1 MSTIINSYFTN
12 INQNS
17 IILVMKTFHTKFTQ
31 GGFMNLSIVG
41 FILIAIIMYV
51 LIADKMAPPVAFIL
65 IPLIAVFIAGAS
77 IEEVSEYVKSGLGSI
92 LNTAVL
98 FMFSISFFTLMSEQG
113 LFDPIVDFVLKRVGK
128 NVTAIFIAV
137 LVVACVGHL
146 DGSGASTYLI
156 TIPAFKPIMDRLK
169 VKPTSFLGT
178 IVAMMAVMNI
188 IPWGGPTL
196 RAASVAQVEVYDL
209 YSFIFP
215 AVGAMM
221 LIAIGIAVLN
231 SRLHRR
237 GADAVDLTEDLFLTD
252 QEKEAPTSK
261 GLFYYN
267 LAITLGVLILL
278 FIDLG
283 FPMHFVFMAGYAL
296 AILGNYRSSKEQN
309 KSIKLYG
316 DNAIVMTMTLFSVG
330 IFVGIVT
337 GSGMIDSMANTIIS
351 LLPDSISPHLHWFM
365 SLFSVPLIIV
375 LGTDA
380 FYFAILPI
388 VIGVV
393 EPFGI
398 SAQTVAATFLITGT
412 WGTYISPSVAAN
424 YVGIG
429 LAGTTIGEHI
439 KRNLPIMWAA
449 SILTLILATILGAVQ
464 F

>member
-1 MSTIINSYFTN
+1 
-12 INQNS
+12 
-17 IILVMKTFHTKFTQ
+17 
-31 GGFMNLSIVG
+31 MNLSIIG
-41 FILIAIIMYV
+41 FILIAVIMYV

-65 IPLIAVFIAGAS
+65 LPLIAALLAGAGITEIS
-77 IEEVSEYVKSGLGSI
+77 DYVKAGLGSI
-92 LNTAVL
+92 LNTSVL

-137 LVVACVGHL
+137 LAVAFVSHL

-169 VKPTSFLGT
+169 VKPESFIGT
-178 IVAMMAVMNI
+178 VIAMMAAMNI
-188 IPWGGPTL
+188 IPWGGPTI

-215 AVGAMM
+215 AVAAMM
-221 LIAIGIAVLN
+221 VITVVIAVLN
-231 SRLHRR
+231 SKLHQR
-237 GADAVDLTEDLFLTD
+237 GAGTVTLTD
-252 QEKEAPTSK
+252 DLLQAGQEEKEAPTSK

-267 LAITLGVLILL
+267 LAVTVGVLALL
-278 FIDLG
+278 FIDIGL
-283 FPMHFVFMAGYAL
+283 PMHFVFMIGYAL

-309 KSIKLYG
+309 KKIKEYG

-330 IFVGIVT
+330 IFVGIAT
-337 GSGMIDSMANTIIS
+337 NSGMIDAMANTIIS
-351 LLPDSISPHLHWFM
+351 MLPESISPHLHWFM
-365 SLFSVPLIIV
+365 ALFSVPLMMV

-380 FYFAILPI
+380 FYFALLPI

-398 SAQTVAATFLITGT
+398 APQTVAATFLITGT

-424 YVGIG
+424 YVGVG

-439 KRNLPIMWAA
+439 KRNLPVMWIA
-449 SILTLILATILGAVQ
+449 SIATLVAATILGVVQ